1 MPRRLSRASVV
12 RVFLPRS
19 SVSSTGHSSHI
30 LIRCSTRRST
40 IRRVTDFTSSAWG
53 CFRGSPRGRH
63 QRLPGG
69 HRSSNSPTSTTACC
83 ASPGAVGIL
92 LWWEV
97 GFEDRFQHHFST
109 HRCCHADSIP
119 QGRDA
124 QRPEFA
130 VGFRYEH
137 SSDGS
142 RSISLLPERKR
153 QFAEPS
159 LHPIRLDIRE
169 LLTIH
174 ARCALVGAALG
185 IGMNQDVLAADLV
198 VHGVEA
204 IPGFCL
210 RFRVQRLLQF
220 LNTLRS

>member
-1 MPRRLSRASVV
+1 MVRWVSLADAAPVVPSFGRACLPSSIVGFFHGAFQPHLDEMQHAPV
-12 RVFLPRS
+12 EQSGALPTFLARH
-19 SVSSTGHSSHI
+19 G
-30 LIRCSTRRST
+30 
-40 IRRVTDFTSSAWG
+40 G
-53 CFRGSPRGRH
+53 CFRSSPRGRR

-69 HRSSNSPTSTTACC
+69 LGVATLPPRPPPVGRA
-83 ASPGAVGIL
+83 PGAVGIL
-92 LWWEV
+92 LWWKV
-97 GFEDRFQHHFST
+97 GFEDRFQHQ
-109 HRCCHADSIP
+109 HRCCHADPIP

-159 LHPIRLDIRE
+159 LHPIHLDIRE

-185 IGMNQDVLAADLV
+185 IGVNRMSS
-198 VHGVEA
+198 
-204 IPGFCL
+204 
-210 RFRVQRLLQF
+210 RLIL
-220 LNTLRS
+220 SYKA